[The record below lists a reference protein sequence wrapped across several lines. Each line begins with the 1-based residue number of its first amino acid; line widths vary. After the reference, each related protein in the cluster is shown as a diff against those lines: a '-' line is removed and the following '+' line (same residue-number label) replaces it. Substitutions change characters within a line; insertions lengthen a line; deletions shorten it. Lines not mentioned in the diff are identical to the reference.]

1 MIVLY
6 ILGGLL
12 ALIIILLC
20 VPFQL
25 LAVYDEKLELTI
37 KYFFIPLQIMPR
49 KKHVS
54 KPKSKFVLWAGE
66 KWKNLCRWFIKL
78 KSKIRKK
85 KQPSADIKKKKKSE
99 TKQKNSFAL
108 LREQR
113 GFGGMLALLWRV
125 LTLATGAFRG
135 ILRMI
140 VVEKFDFHA
149 EIGGKD
155 AADAAVNYGEMCSVL
170 FPALAFILG
179 STRKYKKDI
188 VINPNFESDE
198 TTVEI
203 DAVIRIVPLF
213 VVFQAIKAL
222 VKLVWLEIK
231 DKINEAVSEA
241 KNNISHQGG
250 VING

>member
-25 LAVYDEKLELTI
+25 LFSYEDRLELTI
-37 KYFFIPLQIMPR
+37 KYFFIPLQIMP
-49 KKHVS
+49 KKKRIS
-54 KPKSKFVLWAGE
+54 KPKSKFVLWAGR
-66 KWKNLCRWFIKL
+66 KWKALCRWFIEL
-78 KSKIRKK
+78 KSRLRKK
-85 KQPSADIKKKKKSE
+85 QQPKQSVSKKKTTEEKKS
-99 TKQKNSFAL
+99 SFAL

-113 GFGGMLALLWRV
+113 GFVGMLTLLWRV
-125 LTLATGAFRG
+125 LSLATGAFRG
-135 ILRMI
+135 VLRMM

-149 EIGGKD
+149 EIGGSD
-155 AADAAVNYGEMCSVL
+155 AAETAVSYGEMCSIL

-179 STRKYKKDI
+179 STRKYNKNI
-188 VINPNFESDE
+188 VITPNFESDE

-203 DAVIRIVPLF
+203 DAVVRLVPLF
-213 VVFQAIKAL
+213 IVYHALKALLKLIWFEIKA
-222 VKLVWLEIK
+222 
-231 DKINEAVSEA
+231 KIDEAVSEA

-250 VING
+250 AING